1 MPVFFIPSTA
11 IHGKTVTLID
21 PLYTHLCK
29 SLRVRT
35 GQSLR
40 IRNEHR
46 QQHTIII
53 HKISKDS
60 LIGEVQDTLNGP
72 PLEQPTI
79 TLVQAILKPDHM
91 AWIIQKSTEL
101 GVTSIVP
108 IITERV
114 QSRSAKGSL
123 LHFCERWQR
132 IALEAAQQSERWNI
146 PLILSPQ
153 PFIKFL
159 QDLTPTHLHFLLTE
173 RAGGNTNSAIS
184 LTHPIKADNTI
195 VLATGPEGGWSQ
207 EEIQQAKEAGFRKV
221 SLGEK
226 ILRSET
232 ATLTALVMLQE
243 RLKQLSL
250 TTTF

>member
-1 MPVFFIPSTA
+1 MPVFFIPSTV
-11 IHGKTVTLID
+11 IQGKTVTLID

-53 HKISKDS
+53 NKISKNS
-60 LIGEVQDTLNGP
+60 LTGEIQDTLNGP
-72 PLEQPTI
+72 PLEQSTI

-101 GVTSIVP
+101 GVNSIVP

-114 QSRSAKGSL
+114 RSRSGKGSL
-123 LHFCERWQR
+123 QHYCERWQR

-153 PFIKFL
+153 PFTNFL
-159 QDLTPTHLHFLLTE
+159 RELTPTHRHFLLTE
-173 RAGGNTNSAIS
+173 REGTSTDSPIS
-184 LTHPIKADNTI
+184 FTHPIIADNNV

-207 EEIQQAKEAGFRKV
+207 EEILKAKEAGFRKV

-232 ATLTALVMLQE
+232 ATITALVMLQE

-250 TTTF
+250 TTIS